1 MADTGRPG
9 GADEAPEVT
18 RVDDARTQF
27 LAAVSHDLQTPIGV
41 ILGSLDLLERPADEQ
56 DADLWDVIRRNA
68 ERLRSMTG
76 QLSEVS
82 RLERG
87 RLDAAP
93 QVVDLARRVHD
104 CVRTLGAFVEDVD
117 VRVEVAG
124 TVHTDPHALDRI
136 LTNLLT
142 NAVQHSP
149 AGAPV
154 TITSQHQGS
163 TIVVCVEDRGP
174 GVPPEDRP
182 HLFERPRQGRR
193 GPHGQGLGLGL
204 HIVRQYVAQ
213 QAGHV
218 WVEDGDPGGAR
229 FCFTLP
235 APADGP
241 AGPTDED
248 VHGTP

>member
-1 MADTGRPG
+1 MADTGRPD
-9 GADEAPEVT
+9 GAGEAHEVT
-18 RVDDARTQF
+18 RADDARTQF

-56 DADLWDVIRRNA
+56 DAELWDVIRHNA

-76 QLSEVS
+76 QLSEMS

-93 QVVDLARRVHD
+93 QVVELAQRVHD
-104 CVRTLGAFVEDVD
+104 CVRTLDPFVGDVD
-117 VRVEVAG
+117 VRVDVAG
-124 TVHTDPHALDRI
+124 TVHTDPHALDRV

-142 NAVQHSP
+142 NAVRHSP

-154 TITSQHQGS
+154 TITSQRQGA

-182 HLFERPRQGRR
+182 HLFERFRPERR
-193 GPHGQGLGLGL
+193 GPQGQGLGLGL
-204 HIVRQYVAQ
+204 HIVREYVAQ
-213 QAGHV
+213 QAGRV
-218 WVEDGDPGGAR
+218 WVEDGDHGGAR

-235 APADGP
+235 VPGDGP
-241 AGPTDED
+241 ASPTDED